1 MKLADYQVSVGSA
14 LEEGTKLLTESS
26 GLSSEEQNEI
36 KHQLF
41 LLNERW
47 EALRIKALNTQTK
60 VHRKLAST
68 QLEKVE
74 ELKTFLTETEDCLS
88 RMSLTGP
95 GPEEL
100 RQQMEDHK
108 TLQTNLEAQQ
118 SLVESLS
125 NLVIIEDSEYFRD
138 LEDKLVALEERWSH
152 VVKWTS
158 KRWENLQELSF
169 KWTRL
174 AEQHRIINT
183 WIDSRESTLK
193 SMESKEVA
201 DIGEAMERIKSLQ
214 FCKSDLTTLQGNV
227 EALEVTVQGLK
238 GESLSTLNIGE
249 KIEAL
254 NDRIE
259 ALTLIL
265 EVQEGRI
272 DSQGFSIEQ
281 EKKKV
286 MNIKLPNLKNFQ
298 LSIFLAFNSIKL
310 GEL

>member
-1 MKLADYQVSVGSA
+1 MLKLADYQISVGSA

-26 GLSSEEQNEI
+26 GLSSDEQNEI

-47 EALRIKALNTQTK
+47 ENLRIKALDTQTQ
-60 VHRKLAST
+60 VHKKLAAT

-74 ELKTFLTETEDCLS
+74 ELKTFLTETEDRLS
-88 RMSLTGP
+88 RMSATGP

-108 TLQTNLEAQQ
+108 ILQADLEAQQ
-118 SLVESLS
+118 TLVESLS

-158 KRWENLQELSF
+158 KRWESLQELSF
-169 KWTRL
+169 KWTKL
-174 AEQHRIINT
+174 SEHHRIINT
-183 WIDSRESTLK
+183 WIDTRESALK
-193 SMESKEVA
+193 SMESKEVG

-214 FCKSDLTTLQGNV
+214 FCKSDLMTLQKNV
-227 EALEVTVQGLK
+227 EVLETSVQELK
-238 GESLSTLNIGE
+238 KESLSTLNIGE

-259 ALTLIL
+259 ALTCVL

-272 DSQGFSIEQ
+272 DSQGFSVSVEQ
-281 EKKKV
+281 EKRKV
-286 MNIKLPNLKNFQ
+286 KSILK
-298 LSIFLAFNSIKL
+298 S
-310 GEL
+310 G